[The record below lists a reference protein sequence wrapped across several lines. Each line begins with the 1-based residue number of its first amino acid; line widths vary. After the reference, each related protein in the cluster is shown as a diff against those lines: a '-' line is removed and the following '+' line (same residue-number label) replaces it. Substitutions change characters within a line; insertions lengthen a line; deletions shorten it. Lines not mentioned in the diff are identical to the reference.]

1 MNCHPV
7 KEAMTSFVKLK
18 KCMNFVSEETKNLLE
33 KAGWSE
39 ARLVNIREYENH
51 LEKLGYPKFPVALEF
66 LRRFGGLQIS
76 ENSKDEFR
84 RSYNL
89 KVDPIKLTQCYPP
102 YVFEEFGEGLGRPL
116 CPVALADN
124 GHSAIA
130 MDEAG
135 RVYCIDGS
143 VLFHVA
149 DNFYEAIQ
157 ILSHTNW
164 PKFNKVLEID

>member
-1 MNCHPV
+1 
-7 KEAMTSFVKLK
+7 
-18 KCMNFVSEETKNLLE
+18 MNFTLEETKKILE
-33 KAGWSE
+33 DATLSE
-39 ARLVNIREYENH
+39 PCPINIKKYPVNVEKYKDH
-51 LEKLGYPKFPVALEF
+51 FEKLGYPKFPIALEF
-66 LRRFGGLQIS
+66 LRKFGGLQIS
-76 ENSKDEFR
+76 ENSKGESQK
-84 RSYNL
+84 SYNL
-89 KVDPIKLTQCYPP
+89 KVDPIDLAQGYPP
-102 YVFEEFGEGLGRPL
+102 YVFAEFGESLGHHL

-124 GHSAIA
+124 GHLAVV

-149 DNFYEAIQ
+149 DNYYKAIQ